1 MYSLSNSRKRDASLA
16 GNRSARKYAVPI
28 AFASN
33 SSEFFRWSYR
43 LTAIAKLK
51 PIIRPSNVSPAF
63 RRISKSSRSPC
74 LKGRT
79 LFRIRSP
86 AYAAA
91 HWATRATTNTTN
103 GLSKVVILWAFR
115 AYALR
120 TRLDLRLCEA
130 VRSKSSW
137 TEVQWQDPMS
147 ALGQRRTFRSAIAM
161 SALPPKADIPNP
173 GRSVRFVPIADT
185 YRS

>member
-1 MYSLSNSRKRDASLA
+1 T

-28 AFASN
+28 AFAST

-79 LFRIRSP
+79 LFLIRSP

-91 HWATRATTNTTN
+91 HFATRATTEPTK
-103 GLSKVVILWAFR
+103 GLSKVAITWGFRGCVIKTGVDF
-115 AYALR
+115 
-120 TRLDLRLCEA
+120 RLCKT
-130 VRSKSSW
+130 VRTKMRL
-137 TEVQWQDPMS
+137 TEVQWQAPMS
-147 ALGQRRTFRSAIAM
+147 ALSQKQTFRTASG
-161 SALPPKADIPNP
+161 LLTKEKAAFA
-173 GRSVRFVPIADT
+173 GG
-185 YRS
+185 